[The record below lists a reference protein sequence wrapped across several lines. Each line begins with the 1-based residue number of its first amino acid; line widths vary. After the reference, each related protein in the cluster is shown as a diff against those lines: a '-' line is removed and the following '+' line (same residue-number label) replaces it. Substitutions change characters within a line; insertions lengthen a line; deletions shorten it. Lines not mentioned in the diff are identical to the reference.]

1 MKRAVVCL
9 LTVLTGCVAGSALTL
24 TGVGV
29 YSTNGSGNPSG
40 GQFWNTLGGD
50 GLYNVYLRQSGV
62 WINSGN
68 TNPSARVSI
77 AMTPGVHTF
86 EIYGQPG
93 STDHFGLSLMFD
105 GDDSNVRIAAHNAS
119 SGGPTGF
126 SVTSSGDVSDLNW
139 VSGATPNSLSY
150 SSGGTT
156 ATLTK
161 FVYETPAMSPVGD
174 TVQAFNNVS
183 GGGNDYHG
191 VFELTVPVPEPFT
204 LGLACLGL
212 VAGIRRRRKAA

>member
-1 MKRAVVCL
+1 MKRAVVC
-9 LTVLTGCVAGSALTL
+9 TIVVMAGCVTGSALTL
-24 TGVGV
+24 TGLGV
-29 YSTNGSGNPSG
+29 YSTDGSGNPSG

-50 GLYNVYLRQSGV
+50 SLYNVYLRQSGG

-68 TNPSARVSI
+68 AGAARVSI

-93 STDHFGLSLMFD
+93 SAAHFGLSLMFD
-105 GDDSNVRIAAHNAS
+105 SDDANVRIAAHNAS

-126 SVTSSGDVSDLNW
+126 SVTSSGNVYDL
-139 VSGATPNSLSY
+139 GMTLRATPNSLSY

-161 FVYETPAMSPVGD
+161 FVYETPSASPGD
-174 TVQAFNNVS
+174 LVQAFNNVPGS
-183 GGGNDYHG
+183 GNDYHG

-204 LGLACLGL
+204 LGLAGLGL
-212 VAGIRRRRKAA
+212 AVGIRRRLRNLV